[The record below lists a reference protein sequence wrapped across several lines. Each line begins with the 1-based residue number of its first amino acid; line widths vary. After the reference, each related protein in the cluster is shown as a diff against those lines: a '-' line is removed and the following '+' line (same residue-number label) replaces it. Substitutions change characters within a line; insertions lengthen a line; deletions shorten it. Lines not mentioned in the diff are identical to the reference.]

1 MTQIL
6 IPPFFPPTGASTSSQ
21 DKPYFPIV
29 MRLLRIVA
37 VLIKTYYSLLITE
50 CEIFLSLLVKF
61 LDGDKPTWQRALAI
75 EVLHKLCVQPV
86 LVQSFVECYDMKQHS
101 TKVFRDI
108 VNAIGTF
115 IQSLFVA
122 PPTSPP
128 SNNAGANPSGAGG
141 KNVSATAND
150 TAAGNNGNGISGQGS
165 FAYRGVV
172 MPICVTFSPG
182 TTKAVYLEM
191 MDKTENPTV
200 IDGYGI
206 AVAYACLLDVVKT
219 LHCVIQGEGGVE
231 NGNRK
236 TRFDAEGEGLGGKRK
251 LPSTPPSILGDVDTD
266 KMHEEMVQSSWCGLL
281 AALSFL
287 LDASTEEAV
296 TESILKSLQIFAS
309 MAGHLKLTVPRD
321 AFVS

>member
-1 MTQIL
+1 
-6 IPPFFPPTGASTSSQ
+6 
-21 DKPYFPIV
+21 

-37 VLIKTYYSLLITE
+37 VLIKTYYSLLVTE

-75 EVLHKLCVQPV
+75 EVLHKLVVQPV

-101 TKVFRDI
+101 TKIFRDI
-108 VNAIGTF
+108 VNAVGTF
-115 IQSLFVA
+115 IQSLFVS
-122 PPTSPP
+122 PPTSPSP
-128 SNNAGANPSGAGG
+128 VLGGVVSPGGGVGSGGGGG
-141 KNVSATAND
+141 KNNNNNPPSAND
-150 TAAGNNGNGISGQGS
+150 NSGFTSVSPSGGTISGQGS

-172 MPICVTFSPG
+172 MPICVTFLPG

-191 MDKTENPTV
+191 MDKTENPAV

-219 LHCVIQGEGGVE
+219 LHSIIQIGRNGGDA
-231 NGNRK
+231 K
-236 TRFDAEGEGLGGKRK
+236 TTSAMRVDNDGEGLGGKRK
-251 LPSTPPSILGDVDTD
+251 LPSTPPSLLGDVDAE

-287 LDASTEEAV
+287 LDASTEETV
-296 TESILKSLQIFAS
+296 TESILKALQVIIGGGGTFEL
-309 MAGHLKLTVPRD
+309 M
-321 AFVS
+321 